1 MLENLV
7 SNAIKYTPTGS
18 VQVDFTEETFGRI
31 RIRVADTGIGM
42 SETDLAC
49 LFSQFFRAES
59 AKKLVTEGTGLGL
72 VIVKEILDRLGGTIR
87 VSSKVGE
94 GTTFTIY
101 LRASE

>member
-1 MLENLV
+1 VVFE
-7 SNAIKYTPTGS
+7 
-18 VQVDFTEETFGRI
+18 
-31 RIRVADTGIGM
+31 VADTGIGM

-72 VIVKEILDRLGGTIR
+72 VIVKEILERLGGTIR

-94 GTTFTIY
+94 GSRFICSIPGVTC
-101 LRASE
+101 SDM